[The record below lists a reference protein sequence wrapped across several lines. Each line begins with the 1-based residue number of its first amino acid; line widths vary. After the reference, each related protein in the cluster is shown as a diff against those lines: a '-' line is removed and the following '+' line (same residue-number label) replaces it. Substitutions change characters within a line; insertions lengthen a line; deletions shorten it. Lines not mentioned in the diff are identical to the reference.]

1 MSKVYEANDKLYA
14 KKRIVCGEII
24 DFNMDNLRYYKISNN
39 PNVRIEFDRNTEQRV
54 VRIYALKDIQ
64 ADEQL
69 FSQDIIVAF

>member
-1 MSKVYEANDKLYA
+1 MSKTYEANDKLYA
-14 KKRIVCGEII
+14 KQRIVCGEMI
-24 DFNMDNLRYYKISNN
+24 DFNMDNLRYYKIGRD
-39 PNVRIEFDRNTEQRV
+39 PNVRIEFDINTEQRV